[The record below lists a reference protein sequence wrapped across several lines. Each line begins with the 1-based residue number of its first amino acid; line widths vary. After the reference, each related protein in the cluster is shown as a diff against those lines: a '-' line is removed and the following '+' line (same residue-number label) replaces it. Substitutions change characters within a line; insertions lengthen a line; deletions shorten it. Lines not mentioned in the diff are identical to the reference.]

1 MVRHLNWEITM
12 TEKPYLVSGRNT
24 IIHKI
29 RKFDLLI
36 LNGNDDPAVVVNY
49 KGIKEYSG
57 KIPENKR
64 EAKMMD
70 MELVDV
76 TSGEVFGDEKTL
88 IFVQTLN
95 GKEYKIDYS
104 KVGTSMFI
112 RVHQDSIF

>member
-1 MVRHLNWEITM
+1 M
-12 TEKPYLVSGRNT
+12 TENPFITSGRNT

-29 RKFDLLI
+29 RKLDLLVI
-36 LNGNDDPAVVVNY
+36 NGDEHPPIIVTY
-49 KGIKEYSG
+49 KGIKQYDG

-76 TSGEVFGDEKTL
+76 TTGDVFGDEKTL
-88 IFVQTLN
+88 LFIQTLN

-104 KVGTSMFI
+104 KIGTSMFI
-112 RVHQDSIF
+112 KIHQDSIF

>member
-1 MVRHLNWEITM
+1 METIM

-24 IIHKI
+24 LIHKV
-29 RKFDLLI
+29 RKFDLL
-36 LNGNDDPAVVVNY
+36 VVNGDENPPVIVTY
-49 KGIKEYSG
+49 KGIRRYEG
-57 KIPENKR
+57 KIPDNKR

-76 TSGEVFGDEKTL
+76 TASEVFGDEKTL

-104 KVGTSMFI
+104 KAGTSMFI